1 MGEVEGESM
10 ERLLMFHDRR
20 WKERG
25 ERGRGRGG
33 GGLVGSM
40 GS

>member
-10 ERLLMFHDRR
+10 ERPLMFHDRR
-20 WKERG
+20 RKERG

-33 GGLVGSM
+33 GGLVGSV